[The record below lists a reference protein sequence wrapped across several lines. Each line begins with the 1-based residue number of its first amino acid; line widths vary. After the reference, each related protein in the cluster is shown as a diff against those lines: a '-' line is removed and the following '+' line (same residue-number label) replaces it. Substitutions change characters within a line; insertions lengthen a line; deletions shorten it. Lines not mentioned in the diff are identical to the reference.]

1 MKTKMMFVVVL
12 LLLALNLMAGG
23 PGKFV
28 KTWKNPE
35 AKPTSWKGKKVAAF
49 VITLMKDAQQGAEQA
64 LALEL
69 TQRGAQGVPGYSLIP
84 FEERKDL
91 ARAKRIM
98 QEAGIAGA
106 AIMSVVDVQYGV
118 TVASG
123 VPYTSGLD
131 TSTFWGYWGY
141 NYDMTVTPTIIDPK
155 TTVAIETRLF
165 SIEQDL
171 LCWQGTSQVTNPKE
185 AATVI
190 KQLTGK
196 VGKEVKKAGLVSK

>member
-1 MKTKMMFVVVL
+1 MRTKMMFVVLL

-23 PGKFV
+23 SGKFV

-35 AKPTSWKGKKVAAF
+35 ARPTNWKGKKVAAF
-49 VITLMKDAQQGAEQA
+49 VIPLMKDAQQGAEQA
-64 LALEL
+64 LAYEL
-69 TQRGAQGVPGYSLIP
+69 TQRGAQGVPGYLLVP
-84 FEERKDL
+84 FEERKDIE
-91 ARAKRIM
+91 RAKRIL

-106 AIMSVVDVQYGV
+106 AVMSVVDVQYGV

-141 NYDMTVTPTIIDPK
+141 NYGVMVTPTIIDPK
-155 TTVAIETRLF
+155 TTVAVETRLF
-165 SIEQDL
+165 SIEQNL
-171 LCWQGTSQVTNPKE
+171 LCWQGTSQVTNPKD

-190 KQLTGK
+190 RQLTGK
-196 VGKEVKKAGLVSK
+196 VGKEVKKAGLISK